1 LSLGVLFYST
11 VVVRVQNSDSLITG
25 LELFRLMLVLVGI
38 CGLHIAL
45 ARIALLAYHALASL
59 VQIAMDNKDAILGSM
74 PAEDRE
80 EGAKLYTALLE
91 EKVGFI

>member
-1 LSLGVLFYST
+1 
-11 VVVRVQNSDSLITG
+11 
-25 LELFRLMLVLVGI
+25 MLVLVGI